1 MSVAET
7 SVAETFIDET
17 SVDEMSVDETSVDK
31 TGVDKMSKYL
41 FYNLLDPQIQN
52 LPKLI
57 GPSTLDF

>member
-7 SVAETFIDET
+7 SVAETSI
-17 SVDEMSVDETSVDK
+17 DETSVDK
-31 TGVDKMSKYL
+31 TGVDEMSKYL